1 MAVTLSIRNVPD
13 ALAEQLRIRA
23 KSHHRSL
30 QGELMVLLETSLWSG
45 QSKPMD
51 AVLDELHQ
59 LGLSGPDEATAMVR
73 EDRDRR

>member
-13 ALAEQLRIRA
+13 DLAAQLRIRA
-23 KSHHRSL
+23 KNNNRSL
-30 QGELMVLLETSLWSG
+30 QGELMHLLETSLQPS
-45 QSKPMD
+45 QSKSVD

-59 LGLSGPDEATAMVR
+59 LGLSGPDEATAMIR